1 MPRKRVKSILMYGY
15 AASYATSIILDKK
28 WEELLKRY
36 NYRYLLEQRKLHQTQ
51 LGIEIPDISDKDV
64 YIHEI
69 GKGGV
74 LTSLYALSEELK
86 YGLGIS
92 MKDIPII
99 QSTVEIAEYFKL
111 NPYNML
117 SKAYLILTINA
128 ECTKE
133 QLFEKGYSTVLI
145 GALYADT
152 LKAVNDRYEEDGE
165 ISYINRPVK
174 DELYKIVTV

>member
-1 MPRKRVKSILMYGY
+1 MKSILMYGY
-15 AASYATSIILDKK
+15 AASYATSIILDSK
-28 WEELLKRY
+28 WEELSGRY
-36 NYRYLLEQRKLHQTQ
+36 DYRYLLEQKRIHQMQ
-51 LGIEIPDISDKDV
+51 LDIEKPDISREDEFI
-64 YIHEI
+64 YEI

-86 YGLGIS
+86 CGLGIS

-117 SKAYLILTINA
+117 SKAYLILTDNA

-133 QLFEKGYSTVLI
+133 QLFEKGYSTALI
-145 GALYADT
+145 GALYSDT

-174 DELYKIVTV
+174 DELYKIITF